1 MITLTFTGPRRK
13 SLFPK
18 AARPAAPCATYCY
31 HAFCCLWEVGFAQV
45 IGVAKNHATN
55 GTTIAAATRVA
66 SSTSPAPISA
76 PRSGRPRRVAMNIQ
90 IPIQIA
96 SVTEEVAMIDGDPK
110 IVDRVNRKRKNVAKK
125 QNQTGIPKT
134 RLDATPIRPGT

>member
-1 MITLTFTGPRRK
+1 
-13 SLFPK
+13 
-18 AARPAAPCATYCY
+18 
-31 HAFCCLWEVGFAQV
+31 
-45 IGVAKNHATN
+45 
-55 GTTIAAATRVA
+55 
-66 SSTSPAPISA
+66 
-76 PRSGRPRRVAMNIQ
+76 MNIQ